1 MLRLKEEISVT
12 VSFSIWI
19 KWEIKDE
26 LMGVKDNQ
34 KISIIVSDLSQSGA
48 GRWGGAVRP
57 FLLAQ
62 ALSQLGYEV
71 EILGFSHDQTP
82 ISTSFDFPVTVLAG
96 GHYPKFFKSAQ
107 QLLAKIDGD
116 IVYAYKLKPS
126 SYGLALID
134 KLRTKRP
141 LLLDIDDWEL
151 SWHGG
156 DRWRYRPSFQQL
168 ARDLLRRDGAL
179 RNPDYPLY
187 LSWIEKWV
195 AWADCT
201 TLHSQFLKKRFGG
214 VYIPNGKDITLFDP
228 SRYDPESSRRRYGLS
243 DYRVLM
249 FPGAPRPYKGLEDVL
264 AALDQLNEPD
274 LKLVIV
280 GGSPYDDYDD
290 RLMQK
295 WGRWIIQL
303 PKFSYSVMP
312 DVIAAAHIVV
322 VPQQN
327 APAAQAQF
335 PLKLTDGMAM
345 AKPILATR
353 VGDIPEI
360 LGNTGFLVEPGS
372 PSQIAT
378 EIQWI
383 FQHLDDANTRGLE
396 ARKRCV
402 KHYSIDAMAA
412 LLSSVFAEL

>member
-1 MLRLKEEISVT
+1 
-12 VSFSIWI
+12 
-19 KWEIKDE
+19 
-26 LMGVKDNQ
+26 MGVKHSR
-34 KISIIVSDLSQSGA
+34 KISIIASDLSQSGA

-62 ALSQLGYEV
+62 ALKLLDYEV
-71 EILGFSHDQTP
+71 EILGFSADKTP
-82 ISTSFDFPVTVLAG
+82 INLSFNVPVTVLEG
-96 GHYPKFFKSAQ
+96 GNYPKFFTSAQ
-107 QLLAKIDGD
+107 HLLSKVDGD

-126 SYGLALID
+126 SFGLALID
-134 KLRTKRP
+134 KLKTRRP

-156 DRWRYRPSFQQL
+156 DHWRYRPSVKQL
-168 ARDLLRRDGAL
+168 ARDLFKQDGVL

-187 LSWIEKWV
+187 LEWIERLV
-195 AWADCT
+195 TWADGV
-201 TLHSQFLKKRFGG
+201 TLHTQFLKKRFGG
-214 VYIPNGKDITLFDP
+214 VYVPNGKDITLFDP
-228 SRYDPESSRRRYGLS
+228 SRYDAESSRRRYGLS
-243 DYRVLM
+243 DYRILM

-264 AALDQLNEPD
+264 AALDELNQPD

-290 RLMQK
+290 RLMRK
-295 WGRWIIQL
+295 WGRWIVQL
-303 PKFSYSVMP
+303 PKFSYLVMP
-312 DVIAAAHIVV
+312 DVIAAAHIIV

-327 APAAQAQF
+327 TPAAEAQF

-360 LGNTGFLVEPGS
+360 LGETGFLVEPGS

-378 EIQWI
+378 EIQSI
-383 FQHLDDANTRGLE
+383 FQYLDEANVRGAA
-396 ARKRCV
+396 ARQRCI
-402 KHYSIDAMAA
+402 KHYSIGAMAS
-412 LLSSVFAEL
+412 LLSNVVADL